1 MLRTKGRFGRYLE
14 KTDYR
19 RSRHRIQQD
28 DGGQFAPAQTTGHPE
43 PPWASDLGRTSRK
56 SFLGKVLDV
65 PVEQRLTGSL
75 ACCAIAIMEGAHIV
89 RVHDVRET
97 RQVATLCDA
106 VRELEA
112 SPMSIAELINL
123 DKLNWNAA
131 IDILIVSTLI
141 YNLLLLIR
149 GTRAVQMALG
159 LGVLAIFFYLTRWLH
174 LEMIQW
180 ILTNILPYFVFGII
194 VLFAA
199 EIRRALANIGKNP
212 LIRQFSQNPFVE
224 TYDEIVL
231 AATTLASQRIGGL
244 IVIERSIGLKNYIES
259 GIAID
264 AALSYDLLVA
274 IFSPGAPLHDGA
286 VIVQKDRITAAACF
300 LPLTVNPKLSKDLGT
315 RHRAAIGV
323 TEESDAIVV
332 VISEETGIISI
343 VAGGQI
349 ERSLDGESLRHRL
362 ETIFAGKD
370 SEKEMGLSAML
381 ERP

>member
-1 MLRTKGRFGRYLE
+1 M
-14 KTDYR
+14 
-19 RSRHRIQQD
+19 
-28 DGGQFAPAQTTGHPE
+28 
-43 PPWASDLGRTSRK
+43 
-56 SFLGKVLDV
+56 SF
-65 PVEQRLTGSL
+65 S
-75 ACCAIAIMEGAHIV
+75 
-89 RVHDVRET
+89 
-97 RQVATLCDA
+97 
-106 VRELEA
+106 
-112 SPMSIAELINL
+112 ELINL
-123 DKLNWNAA
+123 DKLNWTAA
-131 IDILIVSTLI
+131 IDILIVTTLI

-286 VIVQKDRITAAACF
+286 VMVPKDRITAAACF

-323 TEESDAIVV
+323 TEESDAVVV

-343 VAGGQI
+343 VGGGQI
-349 ERSLDGESLRHRL
+349 ERGLDGDSLRHRL
-362 ETIFAGKD
+362 ETIFAGKE
-370 SEKEMGLSAML
+370 SETEMGLSAML

>member
-1 MLRTKGRFGRYLE
+1 M
-14 KTDYR
+14 
-19 RSRHRIQQD
+19 
-28 DGGQFAPAQTTGHPE
+28 
-43 PPWASDLGRTSRK
+43 
-56 SFLGKVLDV
+56 SF
-65 PVEQRLTGSL
+65 P
-75 ACCAIAIMEGAHIV
+75 
-89 RVHDVRET
+89 
-97 RQVATLCDA
+97 
-106 VRELEA
+106 
-112 SPMSIAELINL
+112 ELINL
-123 DKLNWNAA
+123 DRLSWNAA

-141 YNLLLLIR
+141 YNVLLLIR
-149 GTRAVQMALG
+149 GTRAVQMAMG
-159 LGVLAIFFYLTRWLH
+159 LGILAIFFYLTRWLH
-174 LEMIQW
+174 LVMIQW

-224 TYDEIVL
+224 SYDEIVL

-323 TEESDAIVV
+323 TEESDAVVV

-349 ERSLDGESLRHRL
+349 ERSLDSDSLRHRL
-362 ETIFAGKD
+362 ETIFAGKESD
-370 SEKEMGLSAML
+370 KEMRLSAML

>member
-1 MLRTKGRFGRYLE
+1 M
-14 KTDYR
+14 
-19 RSRHRIQQD
+19 
-28 DGGQFAPAQTTGHPE
+28 
-43 PPWASDLGRTSRK
+43 
-56 SFLGKVLDV
+56 SF
-65 PVEQRLTGSL
+65 P
-75 ACCAIAIMEGAHIV
+75 
-89 RVHDVRET
+89 
-97 RQVATLCDA
+97 
-106 VRELEA
+106 
-112 SPMSIAELINL
+112 ELINL
-123 DKLNWNAA
+123 DKLSWSAA

-159 LGVLAIFFYLTRWLH
+159 LGILAVFFYLTRWLH

-212 LIRQFSQNPFVE
+212 LIRQFSQNSFVE

-259 GIAID
+259 GISID

-323 TEESDAIVV
+323 TEESDAVVV
-332 VISEETGIISI
+332 VISEETGIVSI

-349 ERSLDGESLRHRL
+349 ERSLDGDSLRHRL
-362 ETIFAGKD
+362 ETIFAGKE
-370 SEKEMGLSAML
+370 SAKEMGLSAML

>member
-1 MLRTKGRFGRYLE
+1 
-14 KTDYR
+14 
-19 RSRHRIQQD
+19 
-28 DGGQFAPAQTTGHPE
+28 
-43 PPWASDLGRTSRK
+43 
-56 SFLGKVLDV
+56 
-65 PVEQRLTGSL
+65 
-75 ACCAIAIMEGAHIV
+75 
-89 RVHDVRET
+89 
-97 RQVATLCDA
+97 
-106 VRELEA
+106 
-112 SPMSIAELINL
+112 MSIAELINL
-123 DKLNWNAA
+123 DKLNWTAA

-323 TEESDAIVV
+323 T
-332 VISEETGIISI
+332 GN
-343 VAGGQI
+343 
-349 ERSLDGESLRHRL
+349 L
-362 ETIFAGKD
+362 
-370 SEKEMGLSAML
+370 MLSWS
-381 ERP
+381 

>member
-1 MLRTKGRFGRYLE
+1 MSF
-14 KTDYR
+14 TD
-19 RSRHRIQQD
+19 
-28 DGGQFAPAQTTGHPE
+28 
-43 PPWASDLGRTSRK
+43 
-56 SFLGKVLDV
+56 
-65 PVEQRLTGSL
+65 
-75 ACCAIAIMEGAHIV
+75 
-89 RVHDVRET
+89 
-97 RQVATLCDA
+97 
-106 VRELEA
+106 
-112 SPMSIAELINL
+112 LINL

-131 IDILIVSTLI
+131 IDILIVSALI

-159 LGVLAIFFYLTRWLH
+159 VGFLAIFFYLTRWLH

-212 LIRQFSQNPFVE
+212 LIRQFSQSPFVE

-286 VIVQKDRITAAACF
+286 VIIQKDRITAAACF
-300 LPLTVNPKLSKDLGT
+300 LPLTVNPKLSKELGT

-323 TEESDAIVV
+323 TEESDAVVV
-332 VISEETGIISI
+332 VISEESGIISI
-343 VAGGQI
+343 VTGGQI
-349 ERSLDGESLRHRL
+349 ERSLDGDSLRQRL
-362 ETIFAGKD
+362 EAIFTGKD
-370 SEKEMGLSAML
+370 SDKELGLPTML
-381 ERP
+381 ERS